1 MQNKDCPEESKI
13 MDEIRLGTIGSSV
26 IVHSI
31 LDNAMRTEG
40 IRLVAVYSSSE
51 GCEKG
56 VRNSFSG

>member
-1 MQNKDCPEESKI
+1 